1 MRAVSRA
8 TRDSPS
14 PEAVAEL
21 DGLLSSLDLDT
32 ATRLVRAFS
41 TYFHLAN
48 IAEQVHRADERIQ
61 LAEDEGPLHHVIGEI
76 ERAEV
81 PREDVQDLLG
91 RLELRLVLT
100 AHPTEA
106 VRHSILSKRRLIAEL
121 LEARSDPRA
130 TDDDRRRAERQLA
143 EVVDLIWETDELR
156 RQRPTPSEE
165 ARGVLLYLE
174 DLFRDVVPDL
184 LDDLAAHLG
193 RLGVVLPPRARPVHF
208 GTWVGGDRDG
218 NPAVTP
224 EVTLEVLRLQREFA
238 VRNLI
243 AWVDGLITAL
253 SNSTRIVGISP
264 ELAASLEADRAI
276 LPDVYA
282 RFAELNAE
290 EPYRL
295 KCSYILER
303 LRNTGDRLAVG
314 LPPRPGYEYRRTDDL
329 LDDLEIVRD
338 SLDQNHGELAAH
350 GCVERV
356 MRVAAACRLGL
367 ARMDVR
373 EHTDRHHVALAALFD
388 RVHAEGPSYATLSP
402 RERHELL
409 SNELRSPRPLRS
421 PATRLPDEAQATLQ
435 IFETVRQALDV
446 FGEETIESY
455 VISMAHGPDDVLA
468 AAVLAREAGLVD
480 LGAGVSR
487 VGFVPLLETVAE
499 LRRAGAIL
507 DELLTDRGYRELV
520 ALRGDM
526 QEVMLGYSDSNKDA
540 GITTSLWEI
549 HRAQRAL
556 RDTAQRHGVLLRL
569 FHGRGGTVGR
579 GGGPTGDAILA
590 QPYGTLS
597 GAIKITEQGEVI
609 SDKYSLPSL
618 ARRNLE
624 VATAAVIEASL
635 LHRQSR
641 VPLSV
646 IEGWDRVMDMVSR
659 AAHTAYRRLVE
670 DARIVEYFR
679 TSTPVEELAALNIG
693 SRPIR
698 RAQSQAQ
705 GLEGLRAIPWV
716 FGWNQSRQIVPG
728 WFGVGSG
735 LARARAE
742 GCGPELA
749 GMYEEWHF
757 FRTFVS
763 NVEMVLFKTDLN
775 VARRYVQRL
784 VDPCLHDLFELIEEE
799 YESTVAEILR
809 LTGEQRLLDDH
820 PFLRRTLEVRDAY
833 LDPINYLQV
842 SLLSRLRHTEQSDP
856 DLWRA
861 LMLTVNGIA
870 NGLRNTG

>member
-1 MRAVSRA
+1 
-8 TRDSPS
+8 
-14 PEAVAEL
+14 VAEL
-21 DGLLSSLDLDT
+21 DAVLSGLDLDT

-48 IAEQVHRADERIQ
+48 IAEQVHRVDERTHM
-61 LAEDEGPLHHVIGEI
+61 ADDDGPLDRVIAEL
-76 ERAEV
+76 ERAAVPAEEV
-81 PREDVQDLLG
+81 HDLLG

-121 LEARSDPRA
+121 LEERSNPRA

-156 RQRPTPSEE
+156 RHRPTPSEE
-165 ARGVLLYLE
+165 ARGVILYLE

-224 EVTLEVLRLQREFA
+224 AVTLEVLRLQREFA
-238 VRNLI
+238 VRNLT
-243 AWVDGLITAL
+243 AFVDHLISAL
-253 SNSTRIVGISP
+253 SNSTRIVGISA
-264 ELAASLEADRAI
+264 ELAASLEADRAV
-276 LPDVYA
+276 LPGVYA
-282 RFAELNAE
+282 RFSDLNAE

-303 LRNTGDRLAVG
+303 LRNTRERLAVG
-314 LPPRPGYEYRRTDDL
+314 LPPRAAYEYRSTEEL
-329 LDDLEIVRD
+329 LDDLQVMRD
-338 SLDQNHGELAAH
+338 SLLQNRGDLIAH
-350 GCVERV
+350 GHVERV
-356 MRVAAACRLGL
+356 MRVAAAFRLGL

-373 EHTDRHHVALAALFD
+373 EHTERHHAALAALFE
-388 RVHAEGPSYATLSP
+388 RVQADGRGYAELSSD
-402 RERHELL
+402 ERRDLL
-409 SNELRSPRPLRS
+409 SRELRSPRPLRS
-421 PATRLPDEAQATLQ
+421 PATRLPADAQATLEV
-435 IFETVRQALDV
+435 FETVRHALDV

-455 VISMAHGPDDVLA
+455 VISMARGADDVLGT
-468 AAVLAREAGLVD
+468 AVLAREAGLVD
-480 LGAGVSR
+480 LTAGVAR
-487 VGFVPLLETVAE
+487 IGFVPLLETVEE
-499 LRRAGAIL
+499 LRKAGTIL
-507 DELLTDRGYRELV
+507 DELLTDPGYRELV
-520 ALRGDM
+520 KLRSDV

-609 SDKYSLPSL
+609 SDKYSLPKL

-646 IEGWDRVMDMVSR
+646 IEGWDTVMDIVSR
-659 AAHTAYRRLVE
+659 AAHGAYRELVE
-670 DARIVEYFR
+670 DPRLVEYFR

-698 RAQSQAQ
+698 RAQSQAE

-728 WFGVGSG
+728 WFGVGTG
-735 LARARAE
+735 IARARAE
-742 GCGPELA
+742 GCDAELG
-749 GMYEEWHF
+749 GMYGEWHF
-757 FRTFVS
+757 FRAFVS
-763 NVEMVLFKTDLN
+763 NVEMVLFKTDLK
-775 VARRYVQRL
+775 VAGRYVQRL
-784 VDPCLHDLFELIEEE
+784 VDPYLHDLFGLIEEE
-799 YESTVAEILR
+799 YHRTVAEILW
-809 LTGEQRLLDDH
+809 LTGRDRLLDDN
-820 PFLRRTLEVRDAY
+820 PFLRRTLEIRDAY

-842 SLLSRLRHTEQSDP
+842 SLLARLRASDQSDP
-856 DLWRA
+856 DLWRT